1 MNIRRS
7 VTAGILVLA
16 TTITITGGSAAVATA
31 APADQV
37 VHSRLRAADRFEMPT
52 RRLEP
57 SAAAR
62 QYAEERLGPDGIAD
76 IRQAY
81 TSADAE
87 LRRKAALPVAGLL
100 LAAAAWCARGA
111 LGSVATSVLDD
122 ISNGGQGTNYARNA
136 IIGCLVGELGGVVWK
151 FIKNKDRLIAV
162 VAAVLIRFP
171 KG

>member
-31 APADQV
+31 APTGQV
-37 VHSRLRAADRFEMPT
+37 VHSRLQADRFEIPT

-76 IRQAY
+76 IRQAH
-81 TSADAE
+81 TSANAE
-87 LRRKAALPVAGLL
+87 LRRNAALPAAGLL

>member
-16 TTITITGGSAAVATA
+16 TTITITGGSVAVATA
-31 APADQV
+31 TPTGQV
-37 VHSRLRAADRFEMPT
+37 VQSRLQADRFEIPT
-52 RRLEP
+52 RRLGP
-57 SAAAR
+57 SAAAQ

-76 IRQAY
+76 IRQAH
-81 TSADAE
+81 TSANAE
-87 LRRKAALPVAGLL
+87 LRRNAGLPAAGLL
-100 LAAAAWCARGA
+100 VAAAAWCARGA

-122 ISNGGQGTNYARNA
+122 IANGGQGTNYARNA
-136 IIGCLVGELGGVVWK
+136 IIGCLVGEFGGVVWK